1 MEQVARL
8 QAWRPG
14 AWPPLLRRAV
24 LQACALAALGLL
36 LAGAF
41 HWWRTDL
48 AGRLER
54 QLKAEQTSRQRFFN
68 SGRERSNIERLL
80 PLLQSLQSRGLYGEE
95 KRLEWIERLR
105 GMERRWPG
113 LKLQY
118 TIDAQAIQPAAN
130 AGAGNTAGP
139 ASLPLP
145 GAAGDTRRIEMF
157 YTRMRLTMTLVH
169 EEDMLRVLDDL
180 AQAQLGRVSVERC
193 EMSRANAA
201 AIRAECALV
210 WHTLRTYEPP
220 ARTAGGRP

>member
-24 LQACALAALGLL
+24 PQACALAALGLL
-36 LAGAF
+36 LAGAL
-41 HWWRTDL
+41 HWWRADL

-54 QLKAEQTSRQRFFN
+54 QLKAEQTSRQRFLN
-68 SGRERSNIERLL
+68 SGRERSDIERLL
-80 PLLQSLQSRGLYGEE
+80 PLLQSLQSQGLYGEE

-118 TIDAQAIQPAAN
+118 TIEAQAIQPADR
-130 AGAGNTAGP
+130 TATVGP
-139 ASLPLP
+139 VILFPP
-145 GAAGDTRRIEMF
+145 TAAGGARRSIELF
-157 YTRMRLTMTLVH
+157 ATRMRLSMTLVH

-180 AQAQLGRVSVERC
+180 AGAQLGRVSVERC
-193 EMSRANAA
+193 EMNRANAA
-201 AIRAECALV
+201 AIKAECALS
-210 WHTLRTYEPP
+210 WNTLRVYEPP
-220 ARTAGGRP
+220 ARPSGGRP